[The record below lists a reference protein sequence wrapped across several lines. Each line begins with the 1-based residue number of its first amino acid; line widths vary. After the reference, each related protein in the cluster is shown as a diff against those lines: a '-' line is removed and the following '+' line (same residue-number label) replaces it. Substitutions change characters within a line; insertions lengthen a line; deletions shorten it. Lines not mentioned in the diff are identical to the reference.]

1 MKRKRLAFSRGLCY
15 TFFMKVF
22 AISDLHLS
30 GLADKPMDVFGE
42 DWEGHFEKIKADW
55 QSKVSDD
62 DLVLIGGDT
71 SWGMKLEEGLFDVR
85 SLSPLKGK
93 KIFIRGNH
101 DYWWSGIGRVRDGAP
116 DSSFFFLQND
126 CVKFGNVIV
135 AGSRGWTT
143 PGSSDFT
150 EHDMA
155 LYKREAERFRLAFAQ
170 VNKVREEGDV
180 LIALIHYPPMGIK
193 REDTLFTKL
202 FEENGVNKA
211 VFGHLHGTG
220 YYPLKSEKSGVEYY
234 LTSCDKTKFS
244 LTEIYANP

>member
-1 MKRKRLAFSRGLCY
+1 M
-15 TFFMKVF
+15 
-22 AISDLHLS
+22 
-30 GLADKPMDVFGE
+30 
-42 DWEGHFEKIKADW
+42 
-55 QSKVSDD
+55 
-62 DLVLIGGDT
+62 
-71 SWGMKLEEGLFDVR
+71 R

-116 DSSFFFLQND
+116 DSTFFFLQND

-170 VNKVREEGDV
+170 VNKVREEGDL

-220 YYPLKSEKSGVEYY
+220 YYPLKSEKNGVEYF

-244 LTEIYANP
+244 LTEICANP

>member
-1 MKRKRLAFSRGLCY
+1 
-15 TFFMKVF
+15 MKVF

-30 GLADKPMDVFGE
+30 GLADKPMNVFGE
-42 DWEGHFEKIKADW
+42 GWEGHFEKIKADW

-85 SLSPLKGK
+85 LLSPLKGK

-170 VNKVREEGDV
+170 VNKVREEGDL

-220 YYPLKSEKSGVEYY
+220 YYPLKSEKNGVEYY